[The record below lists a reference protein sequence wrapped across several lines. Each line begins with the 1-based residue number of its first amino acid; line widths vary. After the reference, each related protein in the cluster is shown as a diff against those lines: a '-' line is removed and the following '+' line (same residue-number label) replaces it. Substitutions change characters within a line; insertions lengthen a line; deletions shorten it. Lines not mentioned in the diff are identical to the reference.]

1 MPGMAYFRHL
11 GCHPKIHQFTLAK
24 NLLNCY
30 RSSCLNSTPIILV
43 HGIARFDWL
52 HEGYRTLFPKS
63 DGHPKD
69 RSHYFR
75 NVQTHLKHH
84 GHEIFH
90 ASLSYAKRSEQRA
103 VELGEQI
110 NRIRQQTGARHVHL
124 LAHSMGGIDA
134 RRLIITQ
141 REMAAA
147 INSLTTIGT
156 PHLGSSLA
164 DWGLSH
170 GGNKLISLLEPLLDL
185 SGFADLTL
193 VACAEFNRQA
203 EPVEAANSVRYRVC
217 ASQAPRKDTL
227 LPLRPS
233 WDIVHQNEGEND
245 GMVSVKSQLWTQTL
259 HDSNGLTKSIEQIQ
273 FPFPADHFNQTGWWD
288 PSKRD
293 RLKSLTEVQNSIA
306 EFEARILSMYL
317 SLVKNLA

>member
-1 MPGMAYFRHL
+1 MINAPV
-11 GCHPKIHQFTLAK
+11 
-24 NLLNCY
+24 
-30 RSSCLNSTPIILV
+30 ILV

-75 NVQTHLKHH
+75 NVQTHLQRH
-84 GHEIFH
+84 GYDAFH

-103 VELGEQI
+103 LELGEQI
-110 NRIRQQTGARHVHL
+110 QQIRQQTGARQVHL

-134 RRLIITQ
+134 RRLIVTQ
-141 REMAAA
+141 PQMAATIA
-147 INSLTTIGT
+147 SLTTIGT

-164 DWGLSH
+164 DWGLAH
-170 GGNKLISLLEPLLDL
+170 GGNKLIALAEPLLDL
-185 SGFADLTL
+185 TGFADLTL
-193 VACAEFNRQA
+193 AACAEFNRQA
-203 EPVEAANSVRYRVC
+203 EPLEAANAVRYRVC

-233 WDIVHQNEGEND
+233 WDIVYQHEGDND
-245 GMVSVKSQLWTQTL
+245 GMVSVKSQLWTESLHRPDGQTK
-259 HDSNGLTKSIEQIQ
+259 TIEQIH

-293 RLKSLTEVQNSIA
+293 REKSLTEITHSIA
-306 EFEARILSMYL
+306 DFEEKILRIYL
-317 SLVKNLA
+317 DLVHGLG